1 MYLKIDEDLYK
12 RITDITCTNYEK
24 TGDFIPANSI
34 VPMLKDLLV
43 EIDHQKEKYEDLE
56 RNLEDNYR
64 PIPVSEQVGISDRD
78 FI

>member
-12 RITDITCTNYEK
+12 KISDITCTDYEK
-24 TGDFIPANSI
+24 IGDFMPVDSI
-34 VPMLKDLLV
+34 VPMLKDLLI
-43 EIDHQKEKYEDLE
+43 EIEHQKEKYEDLE

-64 PIPVSEQVGISDRD
+64 PIPVSEHLGIDDKD

>member
-12 RITDITCTNYEK
+12 KISDITCTDYEK
-24 TGDFIPANSI
+24 IGDFMPADSI
-34 VPMLKDLLV
+34 VPMLEDLLV

-56 RNLEDNYR
+56 RNLSDNYR
-64 PIPVSEQVGISDRD
+64 PIPVSEQVGYNEKD